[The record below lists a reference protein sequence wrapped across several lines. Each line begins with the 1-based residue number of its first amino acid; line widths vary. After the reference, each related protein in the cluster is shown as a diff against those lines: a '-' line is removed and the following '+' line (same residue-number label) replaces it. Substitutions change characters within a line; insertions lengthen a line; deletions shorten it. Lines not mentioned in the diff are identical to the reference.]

1 VEAPPHKPTTVT
13 TPVQKEETK
22 VEPKKATKDGDDGFV
37 IVDKINGRVTQIHAP
52 LKDETRVLP
61 PPPSV
66 QHADDA
72 HKVTVNMTPTNSKT
86 TMESAVVNI
95 SSATVVEAEL
105 RPETTTASSGSNN
118 VNLELAKAH
127 AALRANLDETLFKD
141 LDSLTYSQLR
151 IRVVQLASEMQERT
165 KWEAVRLRD
174 FLAMKEKEAE
184 ESHLSTLQTQRLEFQ
199 DLLARRLREQE
210 DTLTRQTN
218 TIIQTKE
225 AAFETVLNSA
235 TKTQEAAYTQA
246 LESNTD
252 RITREITA
260 KAEAEF
266 GQKLAEEKNKFV
278 QELEGRAKALEEL
291 AERLVRNDGML
302 EISRNF
308 EGGSQIAHRVSA
320 AALALAERMETRE
333 GAGEEVAALKA
344 AAVENGVIASALETI
359 PASVRTGVPTLPE
372 LQTSFD
378 AIHSIGRQ
386 AAHVPTGRSGL
397 EGQIAGMLFAK
408 ITVTPSLDSIPAVGD
423 DGNMADYTLASA
435 QRYVH
440 LGNLEEAVRELDKL
454 KGQTAFTMGDWKK
467 TAMDR
472 IAVEKAL
479 KVIKMECALMNKN
492 MAG

>member
-1 VEAPPHKPTTVT
+1 
-13 TPVQKEETK
+13 
-22 VEPKKATKDGDDGFV
+22 VEPIQPKMV
-37 IVDKINGRVTQIHAP
+37 RSGRVTQIHAP
-52 LKDETRVLP
+52 PKDESRILSP
-61 PPPSV
+61 PPPV
-66 QHADDA
+66 QHATDA
-72 HKVTVNMTPTNSKT
+72 HKVNTVLPQNNTQT
-86 TMESAVVNI
+86 TTTGGGSAAGDI
-95 SSATVVEAEL
+95 TAATVLEAEAEL
-105 RPETTTASSGSNN
+105 RPPSGSSSSTTSN
-118 VNLELAKAH
+118 VDLELTKAH
-127 AALRANLDETLFKD
+127 AAIRANLDETLFKD

-151 IRVVQLASEMQERT
+151 IRVVQLSSEMQERT
-165 KWEAVRLRD
+165 KWEAVRLRE
-174 FLAMKEKEAE
+174 FLAMKEKESE
-184 ESHLSTLQTQRLEFQ
+184 ERHLSTLQTQRLEFQ

-210 DTLTRQTN
+210 DTLTRTTN
-218 TIIQTKE
+218 TLLQTKE
-225 AAFETVLNSA
+225 AAFHSILTTA
-235 TKTQEAAYTQA
+235 TATQDAAHTAA
-246 LESNTD
+246 LESTTD
-252 RITREITA
+252 RIQREVTA
-260 KAEAEF
+260 TAEAAF
-266 GQKLAEEKNKFV
+266 GQKLAEEKVRFV
-278 QELEGRAKALEEL
+278 QELETRAKALEEL
-291 AERLVRNDGML
+291 AERLVRNDEML

-344 AAVENGVIASALETI
+344 AAVENGVIAAALEKI
-359 PASVRTGVPTLPE
+359 PRSVRTGVPTLPE
-372 LQTSFD
+372 LQTLFD
-378 AIHSIGRQ
+378 EVHSVGRQ

-408 ITVTPSLDSIPAVGD
+408 MTVTPSPDSAPPVGD

-435 QRYVH
+435 RRHVQ